1 MFMWD
6 HCSIWDAH
14 CFTILKAMPFLTCA
28 TNEPGM
34 NVLLSIYVCRCVL
47 NSVNEVHLSSR
58 RCVTIKIANLIQN
71 LMSGN
76 HVAGI
81 IMYIYIYIYTILSKK
96 LLDASRSRCGHDDVL
111 DDMVLLFFYA
121 WVINVYFNC
130 KVQDFLYHDM
140 DLSTMQ
146 HCTLLSCTPTQSI
159 GLVLGCALPCYWV
172 SLCVPFTNS
181 LIQLYLIRKIEIIGI
196 FAAILFISNDMYRFS
211 VAK

>member
-1 MFMWD
+1 
-6 HCSIWDAH
+6 
-14 CFTILKAMPFLTCA
+14 MPFLTCA

-47 NSVNEVHLSSR
+47 NSVNEVHFSSR

-76 HVAGI
+76 HVASI
-81 IMYIYIYIYTILSKK
+81 IIIIIIYTYIYTILSKK

-111 DDMVLLFFYA
+111 DDMVLSFFYA
-121 WVINVYFNC
+121 WVLNVYFNC

-159 GLVLGCALPCYWV
+159 GLVWGVRCPVIECHYVFL
-172 SLCVPFTNS
+172 S
-181 LIQLYLIRKIEIIGI
+181 LIPWYSYI
-196 FAAILFISNDMYRFS
+196 
-211 VAK
+211 